1 MEARAK
7 TYSAISVPAV
17 SGYHTYIKEMPE
29 EKVRLANV
37 TEKIRYVKMAMSFL
51 LMRADKRLIFSLKYV
66 LFQIKMIPLLVS
78 FALKII

>member
-7 TYSAISVPAV
+7 IYSAISVPAV

-37 TEKIRYVKMAMSFL
+37 TEKIRYVKNG
-51 LMRADKRLIFSLKYV
+51 YV
-66 LFQIKMIPLLVS
+66 IPIDESGQKIDILPKLRFVSDKMIPL
-78 FALKII
+78 